1 MPPVTPCVL
10 GGVQCR
16 TCLMKPERQLVTK
29 LFQKLAPRVGARI
42 VIEPDYGFAGQI
54 VFKNGTRRYFRG
66 TSLDLNTL
74 GASEVAQDKDYANFF
89 MKKMGYPTV
98 PGRAFYSDKW
108 ASAVGSGRNE
118 AAAYRYARRLGFP
131 VMVKPNSKSKGVGVT
146 KVFNK
151 SEFERAVRFILTQ
164 DRIFLVQRVVSG
176 KDYRIVVL
184 DSKII
189 SAYERVP
196 LTVIGDGRS
205 SIRNLLARK
214 QKSFIASGRD
224 TVISADDF
232 RIKWKLKRLGLG
244 MNSIIPKGTRVE
256 LLDNSNLSCG
266 GDSVDV
272 TAQMHP
278 EFRKIAIKLTRDMGL
293 RLCGVDLMIDGD
305 ITQSPNKYWV
315 LEINSAPGLD
325 HYFLTGAK
333 QEKVVED
340 LYLAVLE
347 AMAQG

>member
-1 MPPVTPCVL
+1 
-10 GGVQCR
+10 
-16 TCLMKPERQLVTK
+16 MKPERQLVTK
-29 LFQKLAPRVGARI
+29 LFQKLAPKVGARV
-42 VIEPDYGFAGQI
+42 VIEPAYGFAGQI
-54 VFKNGTRRYFRG
+54 IFKNGTRRYFRG

-74 GASEVAQDKDYANFF
+74 GASEVAQDKDYSNFF

-98 PGRAFYSDKW
+98 PGRAFYSNEW
-108 ASAVGSGRNE
+108 AAAIGSKRDENS
-118 AAAYRYARRLGFP
+118 AYRYACKLGFP
-131 VMVKPNSKSKGVGVT
+131 FMVKPNSKSKGVGVT
-146 KVFNK
+146 KVWNK

-164 DRIFLVQRVVSG
+164 DRIFLVQRVVFG

-184 DSKII
+184 DNKII

-196 LTVIGDGRS
+196 LAVIGDGRS
-205 SIRNLLARK
+205 SVRTLLARK
-214 QKSFIASGRD
+214 QKSFIVSGRD
-224 TVISADDF
+224 TVIRIDDF

-244 MNSIIPKGTRVE
+244 MSSVVPKGTRVE

-278 EFRKIAIKLTRDMGL
+278 GFRKIAIALTRDMGL
-293 RLCGVDLMIDGD
+293 RLCGVDLMIKGD
-305 ITQSPNKYWV
+305 ITSAPRKYWV

-340 LYLAVLE
+340 LYLAVLA